1 MLDELEKTA
10 WRGRA
15 PRVGRLWCGSGALF
29 ISPRRRCRHV
39 DLGHAAMV
47 RASRHEDGGDHGSW
61 AWIWR
66 QQHDDTGC
74 GGDEQG
80 PDLGSTG
87 LDLGSVV
94 FFLFFKIIFSRRLT

>member
-10 WRGRA
+10 WRGHA
-15 PRVGRLWCGSGALF
+15 PRVGRLRCGSGALF
-29 ISPRRRCRHV
+29 VPPRRRCRHA
-39 DLGHAAMV
+39 DLGHAVMV
-47 RASRHEDGGDHGSW
+47 RASRHEDGDDHGSW
-61 AWIWR
+61 AWIWW

-94 FFLFFKIIFSRRLT
+94 FFLKKIIFSRRLT